1 MLTAVGGTG
10 TCWERLSVRTV
21 ASSGAATS
29 GTLRAGAAVEGVCTL
44 RDVAGL
50 GGASLLTG
58 APGGCALNGRSS
70 VGGMRGAS
78 DGWLGLLVP
87 CRTSMSI
94 LKANAW
100 LSVRGANGEFGDGFC
115 NACRMSAM
123 PALT

>member
-1 MLTAVGGTG
+1 MLTVVGGTG

-21 ASSGAATS
+21 ASSGVATS
-29 GTLRAGAAVEGVCTL
+29 GTLRTGAAVEGACTL

-50 GGASLLTG
+50 GGASFLTG
-58 APGGCALNGRSS
+58 APGGCALSGRSG

-78 DGWLGLLVP
+78 EGWLGLLVP

-94 LKANAW
+94 LRANAW
-100 LSVRGANGEFGDGFC
+100 LSVRGANGEFGDRFC
-115 NACRMSAM
+115 KACRMSAM